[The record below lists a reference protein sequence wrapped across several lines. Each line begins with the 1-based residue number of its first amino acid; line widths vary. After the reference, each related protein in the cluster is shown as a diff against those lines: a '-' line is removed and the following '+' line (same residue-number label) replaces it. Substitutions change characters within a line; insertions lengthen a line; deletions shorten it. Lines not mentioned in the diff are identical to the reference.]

1 MKKLDFMI
9 VGTMKSGT
17 STLALQLDQN
27 PDICIPLDEIHYF
40 NNEENFKKGEKWYES
55 KFEECEKDCIIGE
68 KTPTY
73 SYLEKVP
80 KRIFEYNPDI
90 KLIWAFRNPV
100 DRSFSNY
107 YHAIRLGSEKYSFK
121 KAVKLEPIRIKKDVF
136 KGYVTRSKYI
146 EQVKRYLKYFSIE
159 QMHFILFE
167 EFVKNPIPV
176 LEDLFDF
183 LEVPFN
189 DFEYQD
195 EIRNVALIPRAP
207 RFLRKS
213 REILGETA
221 LLYRIIRKLSFM
233 GRKPG
238 YKKISPKLREELNDY
253 FIEYNKQLEE
263 LTGLDV
269 SIWQK
274 KK

>member
-17 STLALQLDQN
+17 SSLAFQLAQS
-27 PDICIPLDEIHYF
+27 PYICIPPDEIHYF

-55 KFEECEKDCIIGE
+55 KFEGCNKDCIIGE
-68 KTPTY
+68 KTPAY

-80 KRIFEYNPDI
+80 KRIFDYNPDI
-90 KLIWAFRNPV
+90 KLIWIFRNPV
-100 DRSFSNY
+100 DRSYSNY
-107 YHAIRLGSEKYSFK
+107 LHALKLGSEKYRFK
-121 KAVKLEPIRIKKDVF
+121 KAVKIEHKRIKEDVV

-146 EQVKRYLKYFSIE
+146 EQVERFLEYFSIE
-159 QMHFILFE
+159 KMHFILFE
-167 EFVKNPIPV
+167 EFAKNPILV
-176 LEDLFDF
+176 IKNVFDF
-183 LEVPFN
+183 LEIPFN

-195 EIRNVALIPRAP
+195 EIINITRVPRAP

-221 LLYRIIRKLSFM
+221 LLYRMIRKLSYM

-238 YKKISPKLREELNDY
+238 YKKISPKLREKLNEY
-253 FIEYNKQLEE
+253 FSEYNKRLEE